1 MLGPV
6 AYRLRGGSE
15 SVRRQFQSEH
25 GPTAPGALFA
35 ERSCARSSTSGDVCI
50 RRRSALRWVQG
61 HRRSRLCVCEGAAPV
76 MGAGSTRG
84 RPAGVGT
91 GRPGRKTRGLLHV
104 CGVRKLRFDETA
116 PFCTTDELK
125 QPVLGERTFGSG
137 FPGCNRRSGPR
148 VRLHRWSC
156 YVFERCSAS
165 SSSRI
170 VSTIFRGAR
179 DSTRFTIRLRC
190 MHASTLLSGLPNADR
205 PCRPTCIR
213 RSGAATAM
221 QILMRPQQLQPPQCA
236 GGSQQ

>member
-1 MLGPV
+1 MRSTEQRVSACGMRGPV
-6 AYRLRGGSE
+6 AYRLRGGS
-15 SVRRQFQSEH
+15 RRLWRQLQSEH

-61 HRRSRLCVCEGAAPV
+61 HRRSRLCVCEGVAPV

-104 CGVRKLRFDETA
+104 CGVRQLRFDETA

-125 QPVLGERTFGSG
+125 QPVRGELTLGSG
-137 FPGCNRRSGPR
+137 CPGCNRRSGPR

-156 YVFERCSAS
+156 YVFERCSPFVLKIFFLFS
-165 SSSRI
+165 VSRSRFYMIII
-170 VSTIFRGAR
+170 VIVTILHM
-179 DSTRFTIRLRC
+179 T
-190 MHASTLLSGLPNADR
+190 
-205 PCRPTCIR
+205 
-213 RSGAATAM
+213 
-221 QILMRPQQLQPPQCA
+221 
-236 GGSQQ
+236 